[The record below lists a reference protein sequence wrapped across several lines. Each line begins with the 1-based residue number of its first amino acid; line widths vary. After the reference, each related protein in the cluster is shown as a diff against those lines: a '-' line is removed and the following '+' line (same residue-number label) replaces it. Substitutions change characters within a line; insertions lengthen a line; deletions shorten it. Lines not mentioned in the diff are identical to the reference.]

1 MSDNAEW
8 SFIKLAAGENNPY
21 IGDDCVY
28 LKDENLLITTDHMVE
43 NVHFDFSFMTP
54 EETGMRLMAANVS
67 DIISMGGNAEK
78 YLLNIAVPKN
88 RSEEGKDIIKG
99 INRYAQK
106 HNIVPIGGDTTT
118 GAIFF
123 IGITMFGKPKGKI
136 LKRSECKVGDK
147 IAIPNA
153 FPGLS
158 KSGLINLQKKR
169 SGFAES
175 KKRFLTP
182 EPYDFVFENTKI
194 NGAIDISDGL
204 YSELKLL
211 SEMSK
216 VEIEVDI
223 DKIPIHDEVEKTAK
237 LEKLD
242 TSAFLLGSG
251 EEFFT
256 MVSAENIPEGWIEI
270 GKVINSNDSGNLKI
284 KRGGEDFLF
293 EEKLLY
299 SHF

>member
-1 MSDNAEW
+1 MSDKTEW
-8 SFIKLAAGENNPY
+8 SFIQLSAGKNNPY

-54 EETGMRLMAANVS
+54 EEVGKRLMAANTS
-67 DIISMGGNAEK
+67 DIISMGGTAEK
-78 YLLNIAVPKN
+78 YLLNIAIPKE
-88 RSEEGKDIIKG
+88 RSEEGKKIIEG
-99 INRYAQK
+99 INKYAEK
-106 HNIVPIGGDTTT
+106 HSLMPIGGDTTG
-118 GAIFF
+118 GALFF
-123 IGITMFGKPKGKI
+123 IGITMFGKPNGKI
-136 LKRSECKVGDK
+136 LTRNGCRAGDK

-153 FPGLS
+153 YPGLS
-158 KSGLINLQKKR
+158 KAGLINLQKKR
-169 SGFAES
+169 EGFEES

-182 EPYDFVFENTKI
+182 EPYDFIFANKDI

-223 DKIPIHDEVEKTAK
+223 DKIPVHEEIRKTAE
-237 LEKLD
+237 LENLNI
-242 TSAFLLGSG
+242 TAFLLGSG

-256 MVSAENIPEGWIEI
+256 MVSAEKIPEGWIEI
-270 GKVINSNDSGNLKI
+270 GYVKQKSEKGKLTIKNGNETI
-284 KRGGEDFLF
+284 LF
-293 EEKLLY
+293 DEKHLY